1 MKLLGTLQHITFVH
15 TTGMSYLLA
24 LTRFITSF
32 NNHHFMTCYIP
43 REVRR
48 DVEWWKDTLAN
59 EKLSH
64 SLLPRTPADF
74 DIWVDASTSWGIGLL
89 IGDMWAAWKLADG
102 WKGAGREIGWA
113 ETIAVEL
120 AVLWIADAG
129 ICDAH
134 VHISSDNTGVIG
146 VLSRGRS
153 HSVPRNQAIRR
164 ISHTLAPINVTIDS
178 FYVAS
183 ASTRLDPIS
192 CCELGPTDKNL
203 VIRFVLLK
211 ELRPFLVH
219 V

>member
-1 MKLLGTLQHITFVH
+1 M
-15 TTGMSYLLA
+15 
-24 LTRFITSF
+24 TR
-32 NNHHFMTCYIP
+32 YIP

-59 EKLSH
+59 EKLSR
-64 SLLPRTPADF
+64 SLLPRALADF

-89 IGDMWAAWKLADG
+89 VGDMWAAWKLADG
-102 WKGAGREIGWA
+102 WKSAGREIGWA

-120 AVLWIADAG
+120 AALWIADAG

-134 VHISSDNTGVIG
+134 VRISSDNTGVIG
-146 VLSRGRS
+146 ALSRGRS
-153 HSVPRNQAIRR
+153 RSVPRNQAIRR

-183 ASTRLDPIS
+183 ASNRSDPIS
-192 CCELGPTDKNL
+192 RGELGPADKKL
-203 VIRFVLLK
+203 VIRFMLPK